1 MLDSNISYAWDA
13 SPQASDLG
21 IGSYM
26 GYNAPAFQPEIP
38 LSPLLM
44 GDSSFLVNSSF
55 FGNYAGG
62 QYNEAVFGQDTS
74 PLTSFD
80 MNDMEMGLL
89 A

>member
-1 MLDSNISYAWDA
+1 
-13 SPQASDLG
+13 
-21 IGSYM
+21 M

-44 GDSSFLVNSSF
+44 GDSSFLGNSSF

-74 PLTSFD
+74 PRTSFD

-89 A
+89 AEIMGAYDQFPISGGGWA